1 MKNLIYP
8 FVFTS
13 LLLFTGCITI
23 PTLTKPS
30 MPPKAEEAEIVP
42 EGAKPTLVI
51 LNFED
56 QSNFR
61 GNWQIQSVFPNTIF
75 DTIYP
80 SGKVQLIE
88 RLTFN
93 NLLGRLIREGEA
105 LFTSGD
111 LSDAHNL
118 SSADYVVSGIITDFR
133 AMSETSGWF
142 GPTLMAEA
150 KEGMLSRI
158 SIKIRLSEG
167 ATGKIIDSFERT
179 YSVKA
184 HANEDPVE
192 YHNIDMGS
200 HLFGYTPLG
209 RASLAVVTDI
219 SDSLVTLIE
228 KHQNANPNL
237 KQAIQNRAFTKK
249 INTPQGHAL
258 PPTKALQQKT
268 ALAIKVLKAT
278 GKTITLDAGKNR
290 NLEAGKHAVIRAFD
304 GKRFAVAGLLAIDS
318 VSEGSAIATLKEGTA
333 PVGAIIEILD

>member
-1 MKNLIYP
+1 MKNLILT
-8 FVFTS
+8 VALS
-13 LLLFTGCITI
+13 ALLLFTGCITI
-23 PTLTKPS
+23 TPVNKAP
-30 MPPKAEEAEIVP
+30 MPPKPEEAQQVP
-42 EGAKPTLVI
+42 QGPKPTLVI

-61 GNWQIQSVFPNTIF
+61 GDWPIQSLFPNTIF

-80 SGKVQLIE
+80 LGKVQLIE

-105 LFTSGD
+105 LFKSGD
-111 LSDAHNL
+111 LSEAHNL
-118 SSADYVVSGIITDFR
+118 SPADYVVSGIITDFR

-150 KEGMLSRI
+150 KQGMLSRI

-167 ATGKIIDSFERT
+167 ATGKVIDSFERT

-184 HANEDPVE
+184 SVNEDPVE

-200 HLFGYTPLG
+200 HLFSYTPLG

-219 SDSLVTLIE
+219 SESLVRLIE
-228 KHQNANPNL
+228 QHQNENPEL
-237 KQAIQNRAFTKK
+237 KQAIQKRAIKS
-249 INTPQGHAL
+249 IAAPQGQAL
-258 PPTKALQQKT
+258 PAPAALQQKT
-268 ALAIKVLKAT
+268 ALAIKVVKVT
-278 GKTITLDAGKNR
+278 GDTITLDAGKNR
-290 NLEAGKHAVIRAFD
+290 ELQAGKHAVIRAFD

-318 VSEGSAIATLKEGTA
+318 VSETSAVATLKEGSA